1 MTARVFRVS
10 LPFGR
15 GWRARRDDDGR
26 LSFGAAAGAIDC
38 QRTPSAHARA
48 FFSVWDGGSDFELI
62 GFMMLSGERCDW
74 WWCSGDPWRM
84 HRRCVSVLGLVL
96 LVLHLLLTFQWL
108 PCADA
113 RVYDHCD
120 AAHPVTFPQR
130 FPLNDSSTMSNY
142 TVAADGSWAALSL
155 VDSSGGTPRRH
166 AFVRCGFN
174 SSGVSDFYERDYFQ
188 VHAVP
193 PRGVALTD
201 TLQAGYILY
210 GVVQPYSVRA
220 VLTPDDLTDELYV
233 QLVNASYIAGWQCNA
248 SVPSDLCDARY
259 ARGCAPSISEF
270 THPGAY
276 ACSGNY
282 GNLTQL
288 FRLFNSS
295 PPIDVLIVTD
305 TVNNWTRL
313 VVNGTL
319 NTTALNVSVLGIGEA
334 QEKTAL
340 GRAEYVKLFGLLY
353 GLAPYTIRQFDDIA
367 ESYAEAVALAATADT
382 QPSVFYGT
390 GYGDSFY
397 FGSTYQA
404 SFITDANAYYVFG
417 DHGEPL
423 PSPLQALREDVQQDN
438 PLSLTSADAGRML
451 ALAGANTSRFWLGF
465 SVTTPTETTVAQ
477 VLQNYSYA
485 ADWAAVLCDNLYDYT
500 KHTDPNPIFEQ
511 GVLRPDW
518 VLKDHIRIFHPHL
531 LPHYTFHYY
540 RRMQGNATRCPL
552 ATAVSRH
559 RRGTHAKLVYA
570 VQHVVRVVLD
580 AALGVVQREV
590 AQLTGTSAADVY
602 AYFPSSGSRASN
614 APTSPRPAAGPA
626 SGPAPGPPSV
636 QRPAAGAPGLAGPT
650 VHLAVEVYSP
660 NFTDI
665 ASALSDSAATVQR
678 ALRAQGGYLQNVTVS
693 VAVPGSQ
700 SYVGG
705 SPSASSSGLSG
716 GAIAGIVLGTFFG
729 TLLLATALFFL
740 VVEVRYR
747 KRRQALVEGA

>member
-1 MTARVFRVS
+1 M
-10 LPFGR
+10 LP
-15 GWRARRDDDGR
+15 
-26 LSFGAAAGAIDC
+26 SN
-38 QRTPSAHARA
+38 
-48 FFSVWDGGSDFELI
+48 
-62 GFMMLSGERCDW
+62 ERCGCCCRWWW
-74 WWCSGDPWRM
+74 WWCPGDPRRM
-84 HRRCVSVLGLVL
+84 HRQCVSVLGLLLLLL
-96 LVLHLLLTFQWL
+96 LVTFCRFPWV
-108 PCADA
+108 DA
-113 RVYDHCD
+113 RVYDQCD
-120 AAHPVTFPQR
+120 SSHPVTFPQS
-130 FPLNDSSTMSNY
+130 FPLNYTSTMSNY

-174 SSGVSDFYERDYFQ
+174 SSDVSDFHERDYFQ

-220 VLTPDDLTDELYV
+220 VLTPEDLTDELYV
-233 QLVNASYIAGWQCNA
+233 QLVNASYIVGWQCNA

-288 FRLFNSS
+288 FRLFNGSM
-295 PPIDVLIVTD
+295 PIDVLIVTD

-334 QEKTAL
+334 QEKSAL

-353 GLAPYTIRQFDDIA
+353 GLAPYTIRQFNDIA
-367 ESYAEAVALAATADT
+367 ESYAEAAALAATART

-423 PSPLQALREDVQQDN
+423 PSPLQALQEDVQQDN

-465 SVTTPTETTVAQ
+465 SVTTPPETTVAQ

-500 KHTDPNPIFEQ
+500 KHSDPNPIFEQ

-531 LPHYTFHYY
+531 LPNYTFHYY

-559 RRGTHAKLVYA
+559 RRGTHARLVYG

-590 AQLTGTSAADVY
+590 AQLTGTSVADVY
-602 AYFPSSGSRASN
+602 VYFPSRGNQASN
-614 APTSPRPAAGPA
+614 APAP
-626 SGPAPGPPSV
+626 PGPSSV
-636 QRPAAGAPGLAGPT
+636 QRLAAGAPGLAGPT
-650 VHLAVEVYSP
+650 VLLAVEVYSP

-678 ALRAQGGYLQNVTVS
+678 ALRAQGGYLQNVTVA
-693 VAVPGSQ
+693 VAARGSQ
-700 SYVGG
+700 SYVSG

-716 GAIAGIVLGTFFG
+716 GGIAGIVLGTFFG

-747 KRRQALVEGA
+747 KRRQALIEGA